1 MRQGMKKLYRGS
13 ASTVVTSVSVSLQL
27 LRKFSVMILFLC
39 CVCAASASAHGH
51 RKRIIVASKTFTEA
65 VILGDVLTELVR
77 ANGAPANHSH
87 SLGDSPILWKALLA
101 GEIDAYGDY
110 TGTVIRDT
118 LGISDGASQIDLAA
132 ALAPYGVGVSKSLGF
147 SNTYIIG
154 MLAARA
160 TDLGI
165 RRISDLADH
174 PHLKFGFGNDFVDRL
189 DGWPLIRD
197 RYHLPQEKI
206 SVMEHQIT
214 YRALGSGAIDAT
226 NLYSTD
232 AEIEAYDILR
242 IEDDLRV
249 FPRYD
254 AVYLYRLD
262 SAKKFPALSKALSQ
276 LEGKVTEAKMVA
288 MNAAVKLQKKTEIDV
303 AQDFL
308 ASLGLVTPNGEQHSR
323 LQEALDSVGEDTR
336 RHLLLVFLPLVLN
349 ILVAIPLGIVS
360 ARYHRVGNL
369 LLGVVGVAQTIPSLA
384 LLVCLIPLLGVGYP
398 PALAALFI
406 YGTLPIMKNTYE
418 GLTGISPSGLSSWRR
433 LWVVELPLASPM
445 IIAGVKI
452 AAILNVG
459 TATIGAIIGAGG
471 YGEPILE
478 GVRHDDMAIILT
490 GAIPAA
496 AMAIG
501 IQYVFGWF
509 EKWFIPRG
517 LRLKP
522 VD

>member
-1 MRQGMKKLYRGS
+1 M
-13 ASTVVTSVSVSLQL
+13 
-27 LRKFSVMILFLC
+27 
-39 CVCAASASAHGH
+39 
-51 RKRIIVASKTFTEA
+51 
-65 VILGDVLTELVR
+65 
-77 ANGAPANHSH
+77 
-87 SLGDSPILWKALLA
+87 
-101 GEIDAYGDY
+101 
-110 TGTVIRDT
+110 
-118 LGISDGASQIDLAA
+118 
-132 ALAPYGVGVSKSLGF
+132 
-147 SNTYIIG
+147 
-154 MLAARA
+154 
-160 TDLGI
+160 
-165 RRISDLADH
+165 
-174 PHLKFGFGNDFVDRL
+174 
-189 DGWPLIRD
+189 
-197 RYHLPQEKI
+197 
-206 SVMEHQIT
+206 
-214 YRALGSGAIDAT
+214 
-226 NLYSTD
+226 
-232 AEIEAYDILR
+232 
-242 IEDDLRV
+242 
-249 FPRYD
+249 
-254 AVYLYRLD
+254 
-262 SAKKFPALSKALSQ
+262 
-276 LEGKVTEAKMVA
+276 
-288 MNAAVKLQKKTEIDV
+288 
-303 AQDFL
+303 
-308 ASLGLVTPNGEQHSR
+308 
-323 LQEALDSVGEDTR
+323 DSVGEDTR

-418 GLTGISPSGLSSWRR
+418 GLTGISPSLRESAEALGLSSWRR